1 MRDVALAYRCTSE
14 LHRSTH
20 QRTRRRET
28 EDMFMLKL
36 LQERDVEESLP
47 KELDENDV
55 NKIMLEND
63 DYMKSLI
70 KEPNESSD
78 SELVKKLLSTSS
90 FFKTSR
96 STSE

>member
-1 MRDVALAYRCTSE
+1 MLI
-14 LHRSTH
+14 
-20 QRTRRRET
+20 
-28 EDMFMLKL
+28 LKL

-63 DYMKSLI
+63 DYMESLI

-78 SELVKKLLSTSS
+78 LELVKKLLSE
-90 FFKTSR
+90 
-96 STSE
+96 SEEELR